1 MNGIDWSTVLNNY
14 GSFAVAVT
22 VLIGGFWAVIRRQ
35 TKVLISESAV
45 SAESY
50 KEEQLVIRADIEQLK
65 KSDAEFLVIKNQ
77 IDTMQR
83 GQAELKTDMHKGLSE
98 LQQDIQDSA
107 DRQSRELNG
116 AIDRV
121 QRTMVDYTKA
131 ITNRP

>member
-1 MNGIDWSTVLNNY
+1 MDGIGWSTIFNNY

-50 KEEQLVIRADIEQLK
+50 KEEQRIIKDDIEQLK
-65 KSDAEFLVIKNQ
+65 KSDAEFRVIKNQ

-83 GQAELKTDMHKGLSE
+83 GQTALKDEMQRGMSDLRDEIQTNAKQHRDDLS
-98 LQQDIQDSA
+98 
-107 DRQSRELNG
+107 G
-116 AIDRV
+116 ATERLRLVMMDFI
-121 QRTMVDYTKA
+121 KA
-131 ITNRP
+131 SK